1 MPSLIDLRRRIRSVK
16 NTQQIT
22 KAMKMVSAAKLRRA
36 QQQVIAS
43 RPYARLLNDII
54 SSVLSEY
61 GDSDVAGHPLLTK
74 RPEKKTLLLLLSGDK
89 GLCGAF
95 NSNILKEARKFIA
108 SKGEAQ
114 VELELIGKKGRDYY
128 ARRSIP
134 IAGEW
139 INVFSKVEFMTAQ
152 QIAKRVME
160 RYAEGEIDSVYILYS
175 EFKSAVSQIPTL
187 KQALPI
193 EPSAEAQEADAPQA
207 TEYLYAQP
215 PEELFK
221 TLLPR
226 YVEVMVYQSMLES
239 AASEHSARMASM
251 EAATRN
257 AGEMIDKLTLH
268 LNRVR
273 QASITTE
280 IIEIVSGAAA
290 AE

>member
-36 QQQVIAS
+36 QQQVVEA
-43 RPYARLLNDII
+43 RPYARLLSDII
-54 SSVLSEY
+54 SSVLSEF
-61 GDSDVAGHPLLTK
+61 GDADAVGHPLLAK
-74 RPEKKTLLLLLSGDK
+74 RPENKTLLLLLSGDK
-89 GLCGAF
+89 GLCGGF
-95 NSNILKEARKFIA
+95 NANILKEARKFIA
-108 SKGEAQ
+108 SKGESQ
-114 VELELIGKKGRDYY
+114 IELELIGKKGRDYY
-128 ARRSIP
+128 ARRTIP

-139 INVFSKVEFMTAQ
+139 INVFSKVELMTAQ
-152 QIAKRVME
+152 QIARRVME
-160 RYAEGEIDSVYILYS
+160 RYAAGEIDAVYVLYS
-175 EFKSAVSQIPTL
+175 EFRSAVSQVPTL
-187 KQALPI
+187 RKALPV
-193 EPSAEAQEADAPQA
+193 EAPEEKSEASQA
-207 TEYLYAQP
+207 TEYIYAQP

-226 YVEVMVYQSMLES
+226 YVEVMVYQAMLES
-239 AASEHSARMASM
+239 AASEHSARMAAM

-290 AE
+290 LE